1 MPIALQWGMLPQFES
16 PAWQYFWFTVLAVA
30 AILLLFLGYK
40 VGRWLGAGSQR
51 KLVQQKEEEL
61 FSAQRG
67 FKKVYDDELTTLRT
81 DNAQLKQEVDSL
93 KTRVEEYRRKAAG
106 YGGLFSSGGKRADA
120 MYALLLENEALEEAL
135 FTQNDKLRQERTD
148 AVKEQL
154 RAASYR
160 RVLMS
165 QLMEEGKIK
174 GTADRVLGEERHEE
188 GRQLPD
194 HSTNNHAHQAHH
206 AHDD

>member
-1 MPIALQWGMLPQFES
+1 MLPTFES
-16 PAWQYFWFTVLAVA
+16 DLARYFWYVILGATAV
-30 AILLLFLGYK
+30 ILLFLGYK
-40 VGRWLGAGSQR
+40 IGRWLGVGSQ
-51 KLVQQKEEEL
+51 KKAMNQKESEL

-67 FKKVYDDELTTLRT
+67 FKQVYDQELDGLKAEATQLRE
-81 DNAQLKQEVDSL
+81 DKELLE
-93 KTRVEEYRRKAAG
+93 TRVEEYRRKAAG
-106 YGGLFSSGGKRADA
+106 YGGLFNSGGKQADA

-165 QLMEEGKIK
+165 QLMQEGKITD
-174 GTADRVLGEERHEE
+174 TAKQIIGDDGSDPQHRLPGATETP
-188 GRQLPD
+188 RQE
-194 HSTNNHAHQAHH
+194 A
-206 AHDD
+206 

>member
-1 MPIALQWGMLPQFES
+1 MLAMLPTFES
-16 PAWQYFWFTVLAVA
+16 DLARWFWYVLLGA
-30 AILLLFLGYK
+30 AGVVLLFLGYK
-40 VGRWLGAGSQR
+40 VGRWLGARSQR
-51 KLVQQKEEEL
+51 KTVQQKEEEL

-67 FKKVYDDELTTLRT
+67 FKQVYDQELDGLKSQ
-81 DNAQLKQEVDSL
+81 NVQLKQDKEL
-93 KTRVEEYRRKAAG
+93 LETRVEEYRRKAAG
-106 YGGLFSSGGKRADA
+106 YGGLFNSGGKNADA

-165 QLMEEGKIK
+165 QLMQEGKITD
-174 GTADRVLGEERHEE
+174 TAKHVIGDGGEVDAQRRLPGGSGSREKAVEAGREE
-188 GRQLPD
+188 
-194 HSTNNHAHQAHH
+194 
-206 AHDD
+206 

>member
-1 MPIALQWGMLPQFES
+1 MLPQFES
-16 PAWQYFWFTVLAVA
+16 PAWQYFWIVVLAA
-30 AILLLFLGYK
+30 AATILLFLGYK
-40 VGRWLGAGSQR
+40 VGRWLGASSQH
-51 KLVQQKEEEL
+51 KLVQAKEEEL
-61 FSAQRG
+61 FQAQRG
-67 FKKVYDDELTTLRT
+67 FKKVYDDELSTLRSENGT
-81 DNAQLKQEVDSL
+81 LKGEVDAL

-106 YGGLFSSGGKRADA
+106 YGGLFNAGGKRADA

-135 FTQNDKLRQERTD
+135 FTQNDKLRQERTE

-174 GTADRVLGEERHEE
+174 GTVDRMLGDDNAAAHTPA

-194 HSTNNHAHQAHH
+194 HSQTNGHKGE
-206 AHDD
+206 

>member
-1 MPIALQWGMLPQFES
+1 LPTFES
-16 PAWQYFWFTVLAVA
+16 EFQQWFWAVVLALFA
-30 AILLLFLGYK
+30 LLMLFVGYK
-40 VGRWLGAGSQR
+40 VGRWLGVGSQKKTMQR
-51 KLVQQKEEEL
+51 KEEEL

-67 FKKVYDDELTTLRT
+67 FKQVYDQELDALKVENT
-81 DNAQLKQEVDSL
+81 QLKEDKESL
-93 KTRVEEYRRKAAG
+93 MSRVEEYRRKAAG
-106 YGGLFSSGGKRADA
+106 YGGLFNSGGKQADA

-165 QLMEEGKIK
+165 QLMEEGKITD
-174 GTADRVLGEERHEE
+174 TARQIVGDSNEPS
-188 GRQLPD
+188 RQLPGGGD
-194 HSTNNHAHQAHH
+194 GQDRHG
-206 AHDD
+206 

>member
-1 MPIALQWGMLPQFES
+1 MLPEFES
-16 PAWQYFWFTVLAVA
+16 QGWAWFWY
-30 AILLLFLGYK
+30 ILLIIAGVILLFLGYK
-40 VGRWLGAGSQR
+40 VGRFFGAGSQK
-51 KLVQQKEEEL
+51 KLVAEKESEL
-61 FSAQRG
+61 FQAQKG

-81 DNAQLKQEVDSL
+81 ENAALKEDKQAL
-93 KTRVEEYRRKAAG
+93 MTRVEEYRRKAAG
-106 YGGLFSSGGKRADA
+106 YGGLFNTGGKQADA

-165 QLMEEGKIK
+165 QLMQEGKIK
-174 GTADRVLGEERHEE
+174 GTADHVLGNESAPSD
-188 GRQLPD
+188 RQLPEKTSHHTSHHTATPHPPD
-194 HSTNNHAHQAHH
+194 HDEH
-206 AHDD
+206 

>member
-1 MPIALQWGMLPQFES
+1 MLPTFDPE
-16 PAWQYFWFTVLAVA
+16 AWAYFWYVILGVT
-30 AILLLFLGYK
+30 AIILLFLGYK
-40 VGRWLGAGSQR
+40 VGRWLGVGSQR
-51 KLVQQKEEEL
+51 KVVNQKEEEL

-67 FKKVYDDELTTLRT
+67 FKQVYDQELDTLRKE
-81 DNAQLKQEVDSL
+81 NATLKEEKEL
-93 KTRVEEYRRKAAG
+93 LGTRVEEYRRKAAG
-106 YGGLFSSGGKRADA
+106 YGGLFNSGGKQADA

-165 QLMEEGKIK
+165 QLMQEGKITDTARQVI
-174 GTADRVLGEERHEE
+174 GT
-188 GRQLPD
+188 
-194 HSTNNHAHQAHH
+194 
-206 AHDD
+206 DDVAPPSKQIEAGNSARGGA

>member
-1 MPIALQWGMLPQFES
+1 MFPQFDS
-16 PAWQYFWFTVLAVA
+16 PAWLYFWGVVLAIAGVV
-30 AILLLFLGYK
+30 LLVLGHKFGYWM
-40 VGRWLGAGSQR
+40 GWAR
-51 KLVQQKEEEL
+51 QQKLITEREEEL
-61 FSAQRG
+61 FQAQRG
-67 FKKVYDDELTTLRT
+67 FKKVYDDELSGLRSE
-81 DNAQLKQEVDSL
+81 NAQLRQETEAL

-148 AVKEQL
+148 ALREQL

-165 QLMEEGKIK
+165 QILEEGKLK
-174 GTADRVLGEERHEE
+174 GAADRLLGNDHVDAPQ
-188 GRQLPD
+188 RQLPANEERVE
-194 HSTNNHAHQAHH
+194 HTNS
-206 AHDD
+206 D

>member
-1 MPIALQWGMLPQFES
+1 MVPQFES
-16 PAWQYFWFTVLAVA
+16 PAWMYFWSVVLAA
-30 AILLLFLGYK
+30 AALIILFVGYRI
-40 VGRWLGAGSQR
+40 GHWLGAAGQQ

-67 FKKVYDDELTTLRT
+67 FKKVYDDELSSLRVE
-81 DNAQLKQEVDSL
+81 NESLKQDKESL
-93 KTRVEEYRRKAAG
+93 MTRVEEYRRKAAG

-120 MYALLLENEALEEAL
+120 MYALLLENESLEEAL
-135 FTQNDKLRQERTD
+135 FTQNDKLRQERTE

-165 QLMEEGKIK
+165 QLLEEGKIRN
-174 GTADRVLGEERHEE
+174 TADRVLGEDHGNSDRKQLANHEHDEDGNSQER
-188 GRQLPD
+188 
-194 HSTNNHAHQAHH
+194 A
-206 AHDD
+206 

>member
-1 MPIALQWGMLPQFES
+1 MYPQFE
-16 PAWQYFWFTVLAVA
+16 PPQWIYFWYVVLGVSAVV
-30 AILLLFLGYK
+30 LMFLTYK
-40 VGRWLGAGSQR
+40 LGRALGTSSQR
-51 KLVQQKEEEL
+51 KVVQSKEEEL

-67 FKKVYDDELTTLRT
+67 FKKVYDEELAALRT
-81 DNAQLKQEVDSL
+81 ENKQLKDDVELL
-93 KTRVEEYRRKAAG
+93 KNRVEEYRRKAAG
-106 YGGLFSSGGKRADA
+106 YGGLFNSGGKRADA

-165 QLMEEGKIK
+165 QLMEEGKLR
-174 GTADRVLGEERHEE
+174 GTADQVLNAESQARTD
-188 GRQLPD
+188 RQLPD
-194 HSTNNHAHQAHH
+194 HSDGTNGTSEHR
-206 AHDD
+206 

>member
-1 MPIALQWGMLPQFES
+1 MVPKFDSDLAR
-16 PAWQYFWFTVLAVA
+16 YFWYVILGASAV
-30 AILLLFLGYK
+30 LLLFVGYK
-40 VGRWLGAGSQR
+40 VGRWLGVGSQ
-51 KLVQQKEEEL
+51 KKAMNQKEEEL

-67 FKKVYDDELTTLRT
+67 FKQVYDQELESLRSENAALKNDT
-81 DNAQLKQEVDSL
+81 DLLKQ
-93 KTRVEEYRRKAAG
+93 RVEEYRRKAAG
-106 YGGLFSSGGKRADA
+106 YGGLFNSGGKQADA

-165 QLMEEGKIK
+165 QLMAEGKITD
-174 GTADRVLGEERHEE
+174 TARQVMGEDGPGHKQLEAAPAPNQTGDR
-188 GRQLPD
+188 P
-194 HSTNNHAHQAHH
+194 S
-206 AHDD
+206 

>member
-1 MPIALQWGMLPQFES
+1 MFPTFDPE
-16 PAWQYFWFTVLAVA
+16 AWAYFWYVILGITAVF
-30 AILLLFLGYK
+30 ILFVGYK
-40 VGRWLGAGSQR
+40 VGRWLGVGSQR
-51 KLVQQKEEEL
+51 KVVNQKEEEL

-67 FKKVYDDELTTLRT
+67 FKQVYDQELEKLRAENKSLADEKQLLT
-81 DNAQLKQEVDSL
+81 
-93 KTRVEEYRRKAAG
+93 TRVEEYRRKAAG
-106 YGGLFSSGGKRADA
+106 YGGLFNSGGKQADA

-165 QLMEEGKIK
+165 QLMQEGKITDTARQVM
-174 GTADRVLGEERHEE
+174 GTDDVAPPSKQIEAHADHRDRDE
-188 GRQLPD
+188 
-194 HSTNNHAHQAHH
+194 A
-206 AHDD
+206 